1 MGIRAH
7 VKWVAAMWLTSQV
20 SAFAAAP
27 FVLCHDH
34 NVMAQMPAEHECGE
48 MCPMHHHGQQPSP
61 MASDEHH
68 HHHESTES
76 SGPSETPS
84 ITCRCTLSDA
94 ALAGLTLEASILS
107 PALTVSDDLLSTHVV
122 VPDYAAPTRH
132 HLPETPPPRA

>member
-7 VKWVAAMWLTSQV
+7 VKWVAALWLTCQV

-61 MASDEHH
+61 KASDEHH

-76 SGPSETPS
+76 SGRSETPS
-84 ITCRCTLSDA
+84 VTCRCTLSDA
-94 ALAGLTLEASILS
+94 ALAGLTLDAGILL
-107 PALTVSDDLLSTHVV
+107 PALTVSDDLLSTQIV

-132 HLPETPPPRA
+132 HRPETPPPRA